1 MRGLRAA
8 GIFFSACLLLVALAA
23 RQPTPLP
30 SSNAPP
36 PPSAGF
42 ALAAQGQLEEA
53 LPLLEAECAKA
64 PDDPKLGLSRAQCLL
79 ELARWKE
86 ALAVGQALLETF
98 PGEADIRVMVGDALF
113 VSFRPAEAVETWRP
127 LLNDPREGE
136 RALPRMLGALLAK
149 RKFDETEKLA
159 AEAKAAGIMFN
170 DTALNLASQAGTCPE
185 RLAYLEELGKRH
197 PDDVA
202 LTEAIKVL
210 RGVCDKGG
218 TLTSTPQSFPD
229 LIRVSSEGFAIKVLL
244 NGKKTTW
251 LELDSG
257 TESILLDTKLAN
269 EFSLAVLGKGRFEG
283 LGTRGAESGVLALLP
298 SLEAGHLRMT
308 NLPVLVTSISDG
320 RGNERSGITGFAP
333 FAGCM
338 ADWDRRRSRL
348 TLWPA
353 GTDPIQILGKAP
365 DLALPV
371 LWIRGVPFVQV
382 TIDGKGPYPFLFDTG
397 ASCTILAAS
406 ATPLLGLHLNSG
418 KFQPGVGVG
427 ASGLFLTGYAE
438 DVKLSLGTKEEAFPW
453 VRVAEIP
460 KRFSLPVFGIL
471 GQDVLYDYRI
481 VFDGPA
487 SRILLLH
494 YSGGRYRDP
503 TSKPLSRPRPPV
515 RLIPSY
521 VPPAY

>member
-1 MRGLRAA
+1 MPRLRVA
-8 GIFFSACLLLVALAA
+8 GVYFSACLFFLGLAA
-23 RQPTPLP
+23 QQSAPSP
-30 SSNAPP
+30 SSDAQP
-36 PPSAGF
+36 PPSTGL
-42 ALAAQGQLEEA
+42 ALAAQGKITEA
-53 LPLLEAECAKA
+53 LPLLEAQCASS
-64 PDDPKLGLSRAQCLL
+64 PDDPKLGLARAQCLL
-79 ELARWKE
+79 DLARWKE
-86 ALAVGQALLETF
+86 ALAAGQALLEKF
-98 PGEADIRVMVGDALF
+98 PGDSDIRVMVGEALF
-113 VSFRPAEAVETWRP
+113 VSFRPSEAVETWRP
-127 LLNDPREGE
+127 LLKDPKEGE
-136 RALPRMLGALLAK
+136 RALPKMLGALLAQ
-149 RKFDETEKLA
+149 RKLDEAEKLA
-159 AEAKAAGIMFN
+159 REAKTAGVVFNNAA
-170 DTALNLASQAGTCPE
+170 LSLAAQTGSCPE
-185 RLAYLEELGKRH
+185 RLATLEELGKRH
-197 PDDVA
+197 PDEGA

-210 RGVCDKGG
+210 WGVCDKGG
-218 TLTSTPQSFPD
+218 TLISTPKSFPD
-229 LIRVSSEGFAIKVLL
+229 LIRASSEGFAIKVVL

-251 LELDSG
+251 LKLDSG
-257 TESILLDTKLAN
+257 TESILIDTRLAN
-269 EFSLAVLGKGRFEG
+269 EFSLAVLGKGRLEG

-320 RGNERSGITGFAP
+320 RGNECGGIIGFAP

-353 GTDPIQILGKAP
+353 GTDPAQILGKAP

-371 LWIRGVPFVQV
+371 LWIRGVPLVQV
-382 TIDGKGPYPFLFDTG
+382 SVDGKGPYPFLFDTG
-397 ASCTILAAS
+397 ASSTVLAAS

-418 KFQPGVGVG
+418 KFQPGVGAG
-427 ASGLFLTGYAE
+427 TSGLFLSGYAE
-438 DVKLSLGTKEEAFPW
+438 DMRLSLGAKEEAFPW
-453 VRVAEIP
+453 VRVVEIP

-471 GQDVLYDYRI
+471 GQDILYDYRM

-503 TSKPLSRPRPPV
+503 TSKPPSRPLPPV

>member
-1 MRGLRAA
+1 MFVSPC
-8 GIFFSACLLLVALAA
+8 IFLVALPA
-23 RQPTPLP
+23 RQPSP
-30 SSNAPP
+30 SPPSDAPP
-36 PPSAGF
+36 APTTASTGL
-42 ALAAQGQLEEA
+42 ALAAQGKLAEA
-53 LPLLEAECAKA
+53 LPLLEAECASS
-64 PDDPKLGLSRAQCLL
+64 PDDPKLGVARAQCLL
-79 ELARWKE
+79 DLARWKE
-86 ALAVGQALLETF
+86 ALAAGQALLEKF
-98 PGEADIRVMVGDALF
+98 PGDSDIRVVVGEVFF

-127 LLNDPREGE
+127 LLKDPKECE
-136 RALPRMLGALLAK
+136 RALPRMLGALLAQ
-149 RKFDETEKLA
+149 RRFDEAEKLA
-159 AEAKAAGIMFN
+159 REAKTAGVVFNNAA
-170 DTALNLASQAGTCPE
+170 LSLAAQTGSCPE
-185 RLAYLEELGKRH
+185 RLAYLEELGNRH

-218 TLTSTPQSFPD
+218 TLISTPQRFPD
-229 LIRVSSEGFAIKVLL
+229 VIRASSDGFAIKVFL
-244 NGKKTTW
+244 NGKKATW
-251 LELDSG
+251 LKLDSG
-257 TESILLDTKLAN
+257 TEPILLDTRLAN
-269 EFSLAVLGKGRFEG
+269 DLSLAVLGKGHFEG
-283 LGTRGAESGVLALLP
+283 LGTRGAESGILALLP

-320 RGNERSGITGFAP
+320 RGTERSGITGFAP
-333 FAGCM
+333 FSGCM

-371 LWIRGVPFVQV
+371 LWIRGIPFVQV

-438 DVKLSLGTKEEAFPW
+438 DVRLSLGAKEEAFPW

-460 KRFSLPVFGIL
+460 KWFSLPVFGIL
-471 GQDVLYDYRI
+471 GQDVLYDYRV

-487 SRILLLH
+487 SRILLLR

-503 TSKPLSRPRPPV
+503 TLKRLSRNLPPNRP
-515 RLIPSY
+515 LPSY
-521 VPPAY
+521 IPPAY